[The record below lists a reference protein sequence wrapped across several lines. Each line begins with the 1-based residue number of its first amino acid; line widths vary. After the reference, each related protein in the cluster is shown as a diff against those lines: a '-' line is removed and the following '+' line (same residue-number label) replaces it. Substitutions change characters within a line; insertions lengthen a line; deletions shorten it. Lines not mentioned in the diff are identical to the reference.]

1 MLIYPVP
8 AAVTQAR
15 VQLVADQTEKAP
27 SHVIA
32 EDVIN
37 VYAAKNQAV
46 RDALEDLKA
55 VDTKAVDVKACL
67 PGATFAPE
75 VVRPRGVPVRPAL
88 ARSGAARPP
97 LAGLRAPDA
106 AGCSTSG

>member
-32 EDVIN
+32 EDVMN
-37 VYAAKNQAV
+37 VFAAKNQAV
-46 RDALEDLKA
+46 REALENSKPADA
-55 VDTKAVDVKACL
+55 NSVDVKA
-67 PGATFAPE
+67 
-75 VVRPRGVPVRPAL
+75 
-88 ARSGAARPP
+88 
-97 LAGLRAPDA
+97 
-106 AGCSTSG
+106 

>member
-55 VDTKAVDVKACL
+55 VDTKTVDVKA
-67 PGATFAPE
+67 
-75 VVRPRGVPVRPAL
+75 
-88 ARSGAARPP
+88 
-97 LAGLRAPDA
+97 
-106 AGCSTSG
+106 

>member
-32 EDVIN
+32 EDVMN
-37 VYAAKNQAV
+37 VFAAKNQAV
-46 RDALEDLKA
+46 REALQDLQA
-55 VDTKAVDVKACL
+55 VDANAVDVKA
-67 PGATFAPE
+67 
-75 VVRPRGVPVRPAL
+75 
-88 ARSGAARPP
+88 
-97 LAGLRAPDA
+97 
-106 AGCSTSG
+106 

>member
-37 VYAAKNQAV
+37 VLRRQESGSARRTGGFKGGRYQGGRCEGLIARRDV
-46 RDALEDLKA
+46 RA
-55 VDTKAVDVKACL
+55 
-67 PGATFAPE
+67 
-75 VVRPRGVPVRPAL
+75 
-88 ARSGAARPP
+88 
-97 LAGLRAPDA
+97 
-106 AGCSTSG
+106 